1 MSEKAT
7 LWIVID
13 NGDVFEGT
21 DKQFADCFFSNAT
34 RKTIALWCK
43 ENGWAVKFT
52 NAAPAPRRKKT
63 PKTQKILQ
71 NHSSVRASQR
81 YGLYLDEER
90 RKEILRMISSG
101 AVTDNCRAIERQS
114 LSRTL
119 FRVVIDG
126 VVCGVVY
133 DKKRHELVTFIPADD
148 PRLQAA
154 PQKRAPKEPS

>member
-1 MSEKAT
+1 MNPKR
-7 LWIVID
+7 
-13 NGDVFEGT
+13 
-21 DKQFADCFFSNAT
+21 Q
-34 RKTIALWCK
+34 
-43 ENGWAVKFT
+43 
-52 NAAPAPRRKKT
+52 KKRT
-63 PKTQKILQ
+63 PKTAKILH
-71 NHSSVRASQR
+71 NHSSIRAAQR
-81 YGLYLDEER
+81 YELYLDEER